1 MIELDAKGLF
11 CPEPLMM
18 ASDAIKKNPGERI
31 VIEVDQGS
39 AKENISRLARKKGLA
54 LNVEDLDDGVFR
66 LTIG

>member
-18 ASDAIKKNPGERI
+18 AHEALKNHPNER
-31 VIEVDQGS
+31 VAIEVDQGS
-39 AKENISRLARKKGLA
+39 AKENITRLAVKKGLDVS
-54 LNVEDLDDGVFR
+54 VETLGDGVFR